1 MRDFPVIGLC
11 MYCAGLSGIFQFT
24 RYGGWR
30 LKGHR
35 LVGLC
40 GLTPSPA
47 RDATI
52 FLIHRAATVLDRLAK
67 AKHIGAMTDLKNI
80 RNFSIVAHIDH
91 GKSTLADRL
100 IQMTGTVAERDMKAQ
115 LLDAMD
121 IERERGITIK
131 ANTVRIDYPAK
142 DGQHYV
148 LNLIDTPGH
157 VDFGYEVSRSMQA
170 VEGSLLVVDA
180 TQGVEAQTLAN
191 VYQAIEADHEIVPV
205 LNKIDLPA
213 ADVDRVAE
221 QIEDVI
227 GIDATDA
234 VQISAKTG
242 IGIPDVLEA
251 IVQRLPA
258 PEGNPEAPLK
268 AMLVDSYYDAYLG
281 VVVIIRVIDG
291 KIRKGDRI
299 RMMKTGGAY
308 PVDRLGVFRP
318 KMENI
323 DELGPGEIGFI
334 TASIKQVRD
343 TRVGDTITHERKP
356 CAEPLP
362 GFKPSQPVVFCGLF
376 PVDSAEFENLR
387 DAIEKLALNDASF
400 SYEMETS
407 AALGFGFR
415 CGFLGLLH
423 LEVIRD
429 RLEREYDI
437 DLITTAPSVIYHLH
451 MKDGTTVELH
461 NPADMPDL
469 THVDHIEEPRI
480 KATILVPDEY
490 LGDVLK
496 LCQDRRGVQLDLTY
510 AGNRAM
516 VVYDLPLNE
525 VVFDFYDRLKS
536 VTKGYASFDY
546 QMIGYQQDF
555 LVKMQILVNDEPVDA
570 LSVMVHRDRAEARG
584 RAMCEKLKELIP
596 RHMFKI
602 PIQAAIGG
610 RVIARE
616 TLAAMRKDVTAKC
629 YGGDATRKRKL
640 LEKQKAG
647 KKKMRQFGKV
657 EIPQSAFINALKM
670 DD

>member
-1 MRDFPVIGLC
+1 MN
-11 MYCAGLSGIFQFT
+11 
-24 RYGGWR
+24 
-30 LKGHR
+30 K
-35 LVGLC
+35 
-40 GLTPSPA
+40 
-47 RDATI
+47 
-52 FLIHRAATVLDRLAK
+52 
-67 AKHIGAMTDLKNI
+67 I

-100 IQMTGTVAERDMKAQ
+100 IQSTGTVKDRDMKEQ

-131 ANTVRIDYPAK
+131 ANTVRIDYKAD
-142 DGQHYV
+142 DGEVYV

-157 VDFGYEVSRSMQA
+157 VDFAYEVSRSMRA
-170 VEGSLLVVDA
+170 VEGSLLVVDS

-213 ADVDRVAE
+213 SECDRVAE

-227 GIDATDA
+227 GIDASNA
-234 VQISAKTG
+234 IRVSAKTG
-242 IGIPDVLEA
+242 IGIKETLEA
-251 IVQRLPA
+251 IVKSLPA
-258 PEGNPEAPLK
+258 PKGDPDGPLQ
-268 AMLVDSYYDAYLG
+268 AMLVDSWYDSYLG
-281 VVVIIRVIDG
+281 VVVLVRIMQGVL
-291 KIRKGDRI
+291 KKGDRV
-299 RMMKTGGAY
+299 RMMSNGSIHF
-308 PVDRLGVFRP
+308 VDRIGVFRP
-318 KMENI
+318 EMEDI
-323 DELGPGEIGFI
+323 DRLGPGEIGFI

-343 TRVGDTITHERKP
+343 TRVGDTITHEKKGSDT
-356 CAEPLP
+356 PLP

-376 PVDSAEFENLR
+376 PVDNSEFEDLR
-387 DAIEKLALNDASF
+387 GAIEKLSLNDASF
-400 SYEMETS
+400 SSEMETS

-429 RLEREYDI
+429 RIEREYNI
-437 DLITTAPSVIYHLH
+437 DLITTAPSVIYNVY
-451 MKDGTTVELH
+451 MRDGEMIELH

-469 THVDHIEEPRI
+469 SKVEHLEEPRI

-496 LCQDRRGVQLDLTY
+496 LCQDRRGIQQDLTY
-510 AGNRAM
+510 AGSRAM

-546 QMIGYQQDF
+546 HMTGYRQDS
-555 LVKMQILVNDEPVDA
+555 LVKMSILVNDEPVDA
-570 LSVMVHRDRAEARG
+570 LSIMVHRDRAETRG
-584 RAMCEKLKELIP
+584 RAMCEKLKDLIP

-610 RVIARE
+610 KVIARE
-616 TLAAMRKDVTAKC
+616 TLAALRKDVTAKC

-640 LEKQKAG
+640 LDKQKAG

-657 EIPQSAFINALKM
+657 DIPQEAFISALKM
-670 DD
+670 DS